1 MDQPKDIFS
10 CFCTNASRRVP
21 AELFWCNW
29 LKRKIHCSAGEFVL
43 QAHMLCQP
51 EQYSACSTKYI
62 RNLYAAAKHH
72 PAQRQKALLAWGE
85 PNSGHLQVKL
95 IHLSP
100 NGPSMPRDGVRTGYN
115 TKKKKNNNPNTQK
128 KTMCKGWWYCNSAG
142 HVPSARGLLICPR
155 KVRFTIQNI
164 QMGEYT
170 WPKYGSCT
178 THSTQQLF
186 GFFRFL
192 GVNVERHGAFIKFIY
207 QDQSRWTH
215 STTIQHPIR
224 KPLGIRSTHGEKP
237 QTIRKLFQ
245 QLCQKTAIFQNIYC
259 HLHLD
264 TQMWK
269 MKNHVCKH

>member
-1 MDQPKDIFS
+1 
-10 CFCTNASRRVP
+10 
-21 AELFWCNW
+21 
-29 LKRKIHCSAGEFVL
+29 
-43 QAHMLCQP
+43 MLG
-51 EQYSACSTKYI
+51 
-62 RNLYAAAKHH
+62 NLYCRHTCFANQNNIQR
-72 PAQRQKALLAWGE
+72 AQQNTFVTCMLQLNITQLRGRRHCWHGESPTVGTVKWSSSICLLMDPVCPE
-85 PNSGHLQVKL
+85 MESEQD
-95 IHLSP
+95 III
-100 NGPSMPRDGVRTGYN
+100 
-115 TKKKKNNNPNTQK
+115 KKKKNNNPNTQK

-186 GFFRFL
+186 GFFCFL